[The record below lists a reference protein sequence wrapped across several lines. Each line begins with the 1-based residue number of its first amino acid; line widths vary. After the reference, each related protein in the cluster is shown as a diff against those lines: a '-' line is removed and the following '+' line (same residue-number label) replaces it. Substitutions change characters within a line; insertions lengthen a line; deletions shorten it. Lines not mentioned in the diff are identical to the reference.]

1 MAFHSPYELSGPTLH
16 EATERQAKKI
26 FDILK
31 AVFKNSSVEAY
42 SSIQVF
48 FVETIWQRFS

>member
-48 FVETIWQRFS
+48 FVETIWQQFS